1 MEKQIINW
9 EWTDNWG
16 RKWDGYYE
24 GMMKHDKP
32 HGLGIWKRDDDER
45 TMEGEWNKGQL
56 NGKVVV
62 KYSDGDL
69 E

>member
-1 MEKQIINW
+1 M
-9 EWTDNWG
+9 
-16 RKWDGYYE
+16 KWDGYYE

-45 TMEGEWNKGQL
+45 TMEAEWNKGQL